1 MLMAKVVSL
10 SKRVKARNELISN
23 QGQAERFLR
32 ISKELK
38 SDIEKL
44 RTMQLNYLYTDMEA
58 QHLEGVIQ
66 IFTDTMNK
74 YKVDAIKLRAM

>member
-1 MLMAKVVSL
+1 MEVVSL
-10 SKRVKARNELISN
+10 TDRIKKRSELRTN
-23 QGQAERFLR
+23 RGQADRFLR

-38 SDIEKL
+38 ADIEKL